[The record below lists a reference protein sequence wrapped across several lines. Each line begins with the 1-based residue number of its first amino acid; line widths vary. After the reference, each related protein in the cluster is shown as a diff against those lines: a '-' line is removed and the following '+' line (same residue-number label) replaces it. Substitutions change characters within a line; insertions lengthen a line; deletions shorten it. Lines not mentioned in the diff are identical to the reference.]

1 MSTETLP
8 VSSFYSTN
16 LNPRVKSVETLSTRI
31 AQTLGYPHINIE
43 AHQNQVYDNISIA
56 CEMFSKFAGF
66 TKEYL
71 VFDSTLYEAG
81 KGIRVDTMM
90 TLTPRLQNDNQT
102 LITSTTNAYSIGTMI
117 IGEAK
122 ATKGLATFKVGN
134 SIDISPET
142 TIGAPE
148 GWDDLLEDYR
158 RVTDVFAFEEGQ
170 TSGINTLFTI
180 EQTLAQQTY
189 FSYAMG
195 NYGFDLT
202 SWYVLKDWLDMREKL
217 LSVKRYFDFN
227 DRTQRL
233 HLIPEPQTTD
243 TDFFGAVG
251 CYVERP
257 IRDLV
262 KEHWVYQYALAL
274 TKINIARIRGKY
286 AGTSLFGGGAPNYQE
301 LLSEGVSE
309 KTELENKLYTGATP
323 GLGDAA
329 PPMFFIG

>member
-16 LNPRVKSVETLSTRI
+16 LNPRVKTFGTLSTRI
-31 AQTLGYPHINIE
+31 AHALGYPHINIE
-43 AHQNQVYDNISIA
+43 AHQNQVYENISIA
-56 CEMFSKFAGF
+56 CEMFSKFAGY

-81 KGIRVDTMM
+81 KGIQVDTMM
-90 TLTPRLQNDNQT
+90 SLTPRLGNDTIKVDKSVNE
-102 LITSTTNAYSIGTMI
+102 YRIGNMI
-117 IGEAK
+117 IGNHLNHFQP
-122 ATKGLATFKVGN
+122 GVGKDEWED
-134 SIDISPET
+134 DIL
-142 TIGAPE
+142 IPE
-148 GWDDLLEDYR
+148 GWDDLLDDYR
-158 RVTDVFAFEEGQ
+158 RVTDVFAFEEGS

-251 CYVERP
+251 CYVEKP

-274 TKINIARIRGKY
+274 TKINIANIRGKY
-286 AGTSLFGGGAPNYQE
+286 AGTNLFGGGSPNYQS
-301 LLSEGVSE
+301 LLSEGIGE
-309 KTELENKLYTGATP
+309 KAELENKLYTGASP